1 MGLSMNKGETK
12 VDKILIENSDV
23 WKTEAAFMSWIRGG
37 IRNIWVRHP
46 VKLKLLNKRKK
57 QIPNPNYGKPRNT
70 KKTVMGATCEIC
82 LKDYPMKFI
91 QVDHITGGNYSLR
104 SVDDVQGFFESI
116 CIVTEDELRLVCL
129 ECHGCLTYA
138 AKEGVTFEQAKV
150 IKHVISLD
158 KENKVLDELKRIGI
172 LCIPTT
178 KAKRKALLLEILLK
192 DLENKDV

>member
-1 MGLSMNKGETK
+1 MSIESK
-12 VDKILIENSDV
+12 VQKILRENPEI
-23 WKTEAAFMSWIRGG
+23 WKTESAYFSYLRGCIRLA
-37 IRNIWVRHP
+37 WVKNP
-46 VKLKLLNKRKK
+46 VKLKLLSKRKK

-104 SVDDVQGFFESI
+104 SVGDIQGFFESI
-116 CIVTEDELRLVCL
+116 CIVTEGELRLVCL
-129 ECHGCLTYA
+129 YCHGCLTYA
-138 AKEGVTFEQAKV
+138 AKEGVSFEQAKV

-158 KENKVLDELKRIGI
+158 KDNKVVDKLNELAVS
-172 LCIPTT
+172 CIPST

>member
-1 MGLSMNKGETK
+1 MSIESK
-12 VDKILIENSDV
+12 VQKILRENPEI
-23 WKTEAAFMSWIRGG
+23 WKTESAYFSYLRGCIRLA
-37 IRNIWVRHP
+37 WVKNP

-82 LKDYPMKFI
+82 LKDYHMKFI

-104 SVDDVQGFFESI
+104 SVEYIQGFFESI

-129 ECHGCLTYA
+129 DCHGCLTYA
-138 AKEGVTFEQAKV
+138 AKENVTFEQAKV

-158 KENKVLDELKRIGI
+158 KENKVVDKLKSLNINY
-172 LCIPTT
+172 IPST

>member
-1 MGLSMNKGETK
+1 MKN
-12 VDKILIENSDV
+12 
-23 WKTEAAFMSWIRGG
+23 
-37 IRNIWVRHP
+37 P

-70 KKTVMGATCEIC
+70 KKTVMGTTCEIC

-104 SVDDVQGFFESI
+104 SVDDIQGFFESI
-116 CIVTEDELRLVCL
+116 CIVTEGELRLVCL
-129 ECHGCLTYA
+129 SCHGCLTYA
-138 AKEGVTFEQAKV
+138 AKENVTFEEAKV

-158 KENKVLDELKRIGI
+158 KENKVVDKLNELAVS
-172 LCIPTT
+172 CIPTT

>member
-1 MGLSMNKGETK
+1 MSIESK
-12 VDKILIENSDV
+12 VQKILRENPEI
-23 WKTEAAFMSWIRGG
+23 WKTESAYFSYLRGCIRLA
-37 IRNIWVRHP
+37 WVKNP

-104 SVDDVQGFFESI
+104 SVDDIQGFFESI
-116 CIVTEDELRLVCL
+116 CIVTEGELRLVCL
-129 ECHGCLTYA
+129 DCHGCLTYA
-138 AKEGVTFEQAKV
+138 AKENVTFEQAKV

-158 KENKVLDELKRIGI
+158 KENKVVDKLKSLHINY
-172 LCIPTT
+172 IPTT

-192 DLENKDV
+192 DLESRDV

>member
-1 MGLSMNKGETK
+1 MSIESK
-12 VDKILIENSDV
+12 VQKILRENPEI
-23 WKTEAAFMSWIRGG
+23 WKTESAYFSYLRGCIRLA
-37 IRNIWVRHP
+37 WVKNP

-104 SVDDVQGFFESI
+104 SVDDIQGFFESI

-129 ECHGCLTYA
+129 YCHGCLTYA
-138 AKEGVTFEQAKV
+138 AKEGVSFEEAKV
-150 IKHVISLD
+150 IKYVISLD
-158 KENKVLDELKRIGI
+158 KENKVVDKLNSLHIN
-172 LCIPTT
+172 CIPST
-178 KAKRKALLLEILLK
+178 KIKRKALLLEILLK

>member
-1 MGLSMNKGETK
+1 MSIESK
-12 VDKILIENSDV
+12 VQKILRENPEI
-23 WKTEAAFMSWIRGG
+23 WKTESAYFSYLRGCIRLA
-37 IRNIWVRHP
+37 WVKNP

-104 SVDDVQGFFESI
+104 SVGDIQGFFESI
-116 CIVTEDELRLVCL
+116 CIVTEGELRLVCL
-129 ECHGCLTYA
+129 DCHGCLTYA
-138 AKEGVTFEQAKV
+138 AKENVTFEQAKV

-158 KENKVLDELKRIGI
+158 KENKVVDKLNEFAVS
-172 LCIPTT
+172 CIPST

>member
-1 MGLSMNKGETK
+1 MISAKDK
-12 VDKILIENSDV
+12 VEKILRENPEI
-23 WKTEAAFMSWIRGG
+23 WKTESAYFSYLRGCIRLA
-37 IRNIWVRHP
+37 WVKNP

-104 SVDDVQGFFESI
+104 SVGDIQGFFESI
-116 CIVTEDELRLVCL
+116 CIVTEGELRLVCL
-129 ECHGCLTYA
+129 DCHGCLTYA
-138 AKEGVTFEQAKV
+138 AKEGVSFEQAKV

-158 KENKVLDELKRIGI
+158 KENKVVDKLNSIHI
-172 LCIPTT
+172 NCIPST
-178 KAKRKALLLEILLK
+178 KIKRKALLLEILLK

>member
-1 MGLSMNKGETK
+1 MSIESK
-12 VDKILIENSDV
+12 VQKILRENPEI
-23 WKTEAAFMSWIRGG
+23 WKTESAYFSYLRGCIRLA
-37 IRNIWVRHP
+37 WVKNP

-104 SVDDVQGFFESI
+104 SVDDIQGFFESI

-129 ECHGCLTYA
+129 YCHGCLTYA
-138 AKEGVTFEQAKV
+138 AKEGVSFEEAKV

-158 KENKVLDELKRIGI
+158 KDNKVLDALKRFGVS
-172 LCIPTT
+172 CIPST
-178 KAKRKALLLEILLK
+178 KIKRKALLLEILLK
-192 DLENKDV
+192 DLENEDV

>member
-1 MGLSMNKGETK
+1 MGLSMNKGKTK

-57 QIPNPNYGKPRNT
+57 QIANPNYGKPRNT
-70 KKTVMGATCEIC
+70 KRTVMGATCEIC

-91 QVDHITGGNYSLR
+91 QVDHTTGGNYSLR
-104 SVDDVQGFFESI
+104 SVDDIQGFFESI
-116 CIVTEDELRLVCL
+116 CIVTEGELRLVCL
-129 ECHGCLTYA
+129 DCHGCLTYA
-138 AKEGVTFEQAKV
+138 AKEGVSFEQAKV

-158 KENKVLDELKRIGI
+158 KENKVVDKLNELGVKSQ
-172 LCIPTT
+172 PTT

-192 DLENKDV
+192 DLENKSV

>member
-1 MGLSMNKGETK
+1 MSIESK
-12 VDKILIENSDV
+12 VQKILRENPEI
-23 WKTEAAFMSWIRGG
+23 WKTESAYFSYLRGCIRLA
-37 IRNIWVRHP
+37 WVKNP

-104 SVDDVQGFFESI
+104 SVDDIQGFFESI

-129 ECHGCLTYA
+129 YCHGCLTYA
-138 AKEGVTFEQAKV
+138 AKEGVSFEEAKV

-158 KENKVLDELKRIGI
+158 KENKVLDVLNG
-172 LCIPTT
+172 LGVSCIPTT
-178 KAKRKALLLEILLK
+178 KIKRKALLLEILLK

>member
-1 MGLSMNKGETK
+1 MSIESK
-12 VDKILIENSDV
+12 VQKILRENPEI
-23 WKTEAAFMSWIRGG
+23 WKTESAYFSYLRGCIRLA
-37 IRNIWVRHP
+37 WVKNP

-82 LKDYPMKFI
+82 LKDYPTKFI

-104 SVDDVQGFFESI
+104 SVDDIQGFFESI
-116 CIVTEDELRLVCL
+116 CIVTESELRLVCL
-129 ECHGCLTYA
+129 DCHGCLTYA
-138 AKEGVTFEQAKV
+138 SKEGVSFEEAKV

-158 KENKVLDELKRIGI
+158 KENKVVDKLNELGVNSQ
-172 LCIPTT
+172 PTT

>member
-1 MGLSMNKGETK
+1 MSIESK
-12 VDKILIENSDV
+12 VQKILRENPEI
-23 WKTEAAFMSWIRGG
+23 WKTESAYFSYLRGCIRLA
-37 IRNIWVRHP
+37 WVKNP

-104 SVDDVQGFFESI
+104 SVDDIQGFFESI
-116 CIVTEDELRLVCL
+116 CIVTEGELRLVCL
-129 ECHGCLTYA
+129 DCHGCLTYA
-138 AKEGVTFEQAKV
+138 AKEGVSYEQAKV
-150 IKHVISLD
+150 IKYVISLD
-158 KENKVLDELKRIGI
+158 KENKVVDKLNELAVNSQ
-172 LCIPTT
+172 PTT